1 MRRTSYDLIAAAAVI
16 RASGYPLAED
26 FADHNLLAPPT
37 AAEAIAVFE
46 GMAS

>member
-26 FADHNLLAPPT
+26 FADHNLAPPT

>member
-37 AAEAIAVFE
+37 AAEAIAAFE